1 MPYTAGID
9 RRNPGC
15 FLFLI
20 DQSHS
25 MLKGLAGQT
34 GQPKMNA
41 AADAVNRAIDNIV
54 LRCSQGLEIR
64 DYFDIGI
71 LGYGQT
77 RVLSYEEVLSA
88 KYIYHFEG
96 DGKGTVWKESEY
108 YNPEVD
114 GPIVR
119 PSVISVLPGTGPEWP
134 FLPISRVAEIAELEE
149 RPVRE
154 SDGAGGV
161 IEFTRQVPV
170 WLRPDTGTHT
180 PMCEALTLAG
190 QAVEQ
195 WIARHPDS
203 FPPIVINISDG
214 EATDGDPEPMARQ
227 IMELPASD
235 GNPLMF
241 NCHLS
246 ELQAAPVQYPHREQ
260 GLPGEHARRLFHMS
274 SYMPPGF
281 RAHAETLDLRLAAEA
296 RCYVFNADLVSLVQ
310 FLDIGTRGA
319 ANLH

>member
-1 MPYTAGID
+1 MPYTASID

-25 MLKGLAGQT
+25 MRKGLAGQT
-34 GQPKMNA
+34 EQPKINA
-41 AADAVNRAIDNIV
+41 AADAVNRAIDNIA

-71 LGYGQT
+71 LGYGYAQ
-77 RVLSYEEVLSA
+77 VLTYEEVLSE
-88 KYIYHFEG
+88 KYIYHIED
-96 DGKGTVWKESEY
+96 DGKAEVWKKGEY
-108 YNPEVD
+108 YDPEID

-119 PSVISVLPGTGPEWP
+119 ASVISVLPGASPESP
-134 FLPISRVAEIAELEE
+134 FLSIGRVAEIAEFEE
-149 RPVRE
+149 RQARE

-161 IEFTRQVPV
+161 VEVTRRFPV
-170 WLRPDTGTHT
+170 WLRPHTGTHT
-180 PMCEALTLAG
+180 PMCEALAFAG

-214 EATDGDPEPMARQ
+214 EATDGDPEPIARQ
-227 IMELPASD
+227 IMELSTSD
-235 GNPLMF
+235 GNALMF

-246 ELQAAPVQYPHREQ
+246 ELRAAPAQYPGRER
-260 GLPGEHARRLFHMS
+260 GLPGEHARRLFRMS
-274 SYMPPGF
+274 PPMPPGF
-281 RAHAETLDLRLAAEA
+281 RAHAETLDIRPAPES

-310 FLDIGTRGA
+310 FLDIGTRAA
-319 ANLH
+319 ANLR